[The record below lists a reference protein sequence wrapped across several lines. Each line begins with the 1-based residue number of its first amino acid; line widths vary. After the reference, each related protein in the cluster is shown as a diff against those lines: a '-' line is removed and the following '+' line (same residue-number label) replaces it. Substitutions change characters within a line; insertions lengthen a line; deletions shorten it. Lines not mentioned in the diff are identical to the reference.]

1 MENIAI
7 RPSRDIR
14 NNYAKLSKLT
24 KQSPVAITVNG
35 KEDTIL
41 LSHENYMALQNKVQ
55 SQQERIAFY
64 ERLAQAE
71 DDIKLG
77 RIKSLDQTFDSLIE
91 KVKNGLW
98 TTK

>member
-1 MENIAI
+1 
-7 RPSRDIR
+7 
-14 NNYAKLSKLT
+14 
-24 KQSPVAITVNG
+24 
-35 KEDTIL
+35 
-41 LSHENYMALQNKVQ
+41 MALQNKVQ

-91 KVKNGLW
+91 KVKNGL
-98 TTK
+98 